1 MKNITLD
8 FVSVLKDTI
17 KSEPAFIQIILGPR
31 QVGKTTGVIQLKSM
45 FEEGEI
51 SLQSADGEI
60 SRSADWLT
68 QKWVEAKSTS
78 NIRALVIDEIQNI
91 ELWSTE
97 VKKLWDEQ
105 KLEKHKMHLILLGSS
120 SLSIQKGLNESL
132 AGRFQLHTVSHWSYP
147 NSHKAYGIS
156 WDEYLLYGG
165 YPGAYPLIKKREDWL
180 QYMKASIIDTV
191 IGKDIL
197 NLVRV
202 KSPALFKQ
210 CFEIAMQYAG
220 QEISYTK
227 LLGQLQDKG
236 NTDLIKNYLENFEGA
251 FLLKQIFKYSN
262 KAVIRK
268 SSSPKILAYCPALY
282 SVFLDADLNAEE
294 KGRSFEVIVGS
305 HLSQL
310 PGELYYWRERNYEVD
325 YIYKYGKKLFAIE
338 VKSGSIKKVS
348 GLKKFKEK
356 FPEAKLLIITPD
368 NFLEIDKLMGIED

>member
-1 MKNITLD
+1 MKNVTLD
-8 FVSVLKDTI
+8 FVSILKDRI

-91 ELWSTE
+91 ELWSSE

-105 KLEKHKMHLILLGSS
+105 KLEKDKMHLILLGSS

-132 AGRFQLHTVSHWSYP
+132 AGRFQLHTVSHWSYQ
-147 NSHKAYGIS
+147 NSHTAYGLS
-156 WDEYLLYGG
+156 WDEYLSYGG
-165 YPGAYPLIKKREDWL
+165 YPGAYPLIQNREDWL

-310 PGELYYWRERNYEVD
+310 PGKLYYWRERNYEVD
-325 YIYKYGKKLFAIE
+325 YVYKYGKKLFAIE
-338 VKSGSIKKVS
+338 VKSGSIKKMS
-348 GLKKFKEK
+348 GLKKFKEN
-356 FPEAKLLIITPD
+356 FPESKLLIITPD
-368 NFLEIDKLMGIED
+368 NFLEIDKLLGVED